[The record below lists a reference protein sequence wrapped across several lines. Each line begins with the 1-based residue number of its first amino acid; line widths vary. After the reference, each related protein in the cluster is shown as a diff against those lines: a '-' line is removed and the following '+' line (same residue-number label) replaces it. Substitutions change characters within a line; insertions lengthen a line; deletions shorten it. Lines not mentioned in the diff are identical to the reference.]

1 MDYKKR
7 IETGAK
13 LATVGA
19 RQEAVSNTV
28 YVCVDKA
35 NNDFKFIPLEDI
47 VLFAQTEKPMTL
59 KEYINSL
66 ENTINGLS
74 NQLQSLKNNQLILES
89 NNQLLKK
96 SVEALSD
103 YIDKQRFL

>member
-7 IETGAK
+7 VVEGAK
-13 LATVGA
+13 LATVQA
-19 RQEAVSNTV
+19 RQTATTNHV
-28 YVCVDKA
+28 YVCVDKKT
-35 NNDFKFIPLEDI
+35 NQFEFIPLENV
-47 VLFAQTEKPMTL
+47 VLFPQTDKPMKL
-59 KEYINSL
+59 KEYINSV

-74 NQLQSLKNNQLILES
+74 NQLQSLKSNQLILES